1 MEFKGTK
8 GNWYTNELNNRIVS
22 ENDCLIA
29 TVLDGLGNAFNS
41 NMQKIDIQEANSK
54 LIACAPE
61 MLEMLKDILSG
72 MKNENYEVCQTEIQ
86 ELIKKATTI

>member
-8 GNWYTNELNNRIVS
+8 GKWKLSGKTKSYPISEIVS
-22 ENDCLIA
+22 SVETDLEIA
-29 TVLDGLGNAFNS
+29 YVLPKVSGTR
-41 NMQKIDIQEANSK
+41 EANAK
-54 LIACAPE
+54 LIASAPE